1 MVDAKPDATLERAV
15 ITKSPAEH
23 EADAAA
29 ARKTSTDQL
38 VNAAREVLAKAADV
52 DVDPIP
58 LRQKQRINSGRLV
71 IRYALASP
79 EAGKVFTKKE
89 VTAMRSLAARWTE

>member
-1 MVDAKPDATLERAV
+1 MVDVKPDETSERSG
-15 ITKSPAEH
+15 TPKSPAEH
-23 EADAAA
+23 EADAVA

-38 VNAAREVLAKAADV
+38 VNAARDVLAKAADV

-71 IRYALASP
+71 IRYALANS

>member
-1 MVDAKPDATLERAV
+1 MVDAKPDATLDRPV
-15 ITKSPAEH
+15 PTKSPAEH

-71 IRYALASP
+71 IRYALASS